1 MSGSD
6 GEKTA
11 LKKEALERNTRTYA
25 VTWPNPITREKNE
38 KNERTIACY
47 CFEYNSFQKKKES
60 PYKWITNICI

>member
-11 LKKEALERNTRTYA
+11 LTKEALERNTCTYA

-47 CFEYNSFQKKKES
+47 CFEFNPFLKNNKAHINE
-60 PYKWITNICI
+60 